1 MSAFNSLAPSA
12 AGQTVLAVSILS
24 IAAAAWLALWLMSG
38 GTSADPHSAH
48 HHSSTVYPDT
58 LQISALLF
66 VTGWTLMTV
75 AMMLPTSLPIITAFN
90 TIAKRRAD
98 RPLLVVLVIAGYLGA
113 WGLFGLIVYSAIL
126 LLQWLA
132 ALSPVVQDKTWTV
145 TPLLLILAG
154 AFQLTSLKYRCLD
167 KCRSPLSFVLEHWQ
181 GRNERWQAFRLGV
194 DHGVFCVGCCWALML
209 LMFAVGV
216 GSLLWMAV
224 LAVVMGVEKNAP
236 WGRKLSAPL
245 GVVLLVAGVAT
256 FAFFISGR

>member
-1 MSAFNSLAPSA
+1 MSAFKGLAPSA
-12 AGQTVLAVSILS
+12 AGQTALAVCILS
-24 IAAAAWLALWLMSG
+24 MAAAAWFALWLMSG
-38 GTSADPHSAH
+38 GSTADPHSVHH
-48 HHSSTVYPDT
+48 HHSSAAYAETPQV
-58 LQISALLF
+58 SALLF
-66 VTGWTLMTV
+66 VSGWTLMTV
-75 AMMLPTSLPIITAFN
+75 AMMLPTSLPIIRAFH

-98 RPLLVVLVIAGYLGA
+98 RPVLVSLVIAGYLA
-113 WGLFGLIVYSAIL
+113 VWGLFGLIVYLAMV
-126 LLQWLA
+126 LLQGLA
-132 ALSPVVQDKTWTV
+132 AFNPVLESYSWTL

-154 AFQLTSLKYRCLD
+154 AFQFTPLKYRCLD
-167 KCRSPLSFVLEHWQ
+167 KCRSPLSFVIEHWQ

-245 GVVLLVAGVAT
+245 GVVLLAAGVAS
-256 FAFFISGR
+256 FFFF